1 MEAQSFVQD
10 QKLALQ
16 SWAFMRETE
25 ELMLMT
31 VERVASLALQAAV
44 WEAMITSLVK
54 PVENETIP
62 EISPMC

>member
-10 QKLALQ
+10 QQFALQ
-16 SWAFMRETE
+16 CWAFVRETE
-25 ELMLMT
+25 ELMFMT

-62 EISPMC
+62 KISPMC

>member
-1 MEAQSFVQD
+1 MF
-10 QKLALQ
+10 
-16 SWAFMRETE
+16 
-25 ELMLMT
+25 MT

>member
-10 QKLALQ
+10 LKLALQ

>member
-25 ELMLMT
+25 KLMLMT
-31 VERVASLALQAAV
+31 IKRVASLALQAAV

-54 PVENETIP
+54 PVENETISK
-62 EISPMC
+62 ISPMR